1 MDWLPH
7 CPCPSQTRIM
17 ERCIWDVLRGIA
29 ICSNGG
35 LLLWQMSVR
44 VNMCWRENL
53 IIRRDGLL
61 SVFIS
66 KAQVALLPKPKIL
79 RDIFKNFSEPRFQ
92 PTSQFPP
99 KNTYQ
104 VHTGLFFLMCDY
116 CLRDKQK
123 KFLKA
128 SLSWHLV
135 SSHLKI
141 LTTCKQDFF
150 FFIYDYCLR
159 DIPKKLRKASLSWW
173 L

>member
-35 LLLWQMSVR
+35 LLLWQMSVG

-92 PTSQFPP
+92 PTCQFPP
-99 KNTYQ
+99 KNIYH

-116 CLRDKQK
+116 CLRDKHK
-123 KFLKA
+123 NFFLVPTRLPVLTRA
-128 SLSWHLV
+128 LRLPLPLSLS
-135 SSHLKI
+135 
-141 LTTCKQDFF
+141 
-150 FFIYDYCLR
+150 
-159 DIPKKLRKASLSWW
+159 LSPPP
-173 L
+173 LLPPHS

>member
-1 MDWLPH
+1 
-7 CPCPSQTRIM
+7 
-17 ERCIWDVLRGIA
+17 
-29 ICSNGG
+29 
-35 LLLWQMSVR
+35 MSVG

-79 RDIFKNFSEPRFQ
+79 HDILKNFSEPRFQ

-99 KNTYQ
+99 KNTYH
-104 VHTGLFFLMCDY
+104 VHTGLFSSCVTIV
-116 CLRDKQK
+116 CVTNRK

-159 DIPKKLRKASLSWW
+159 DIPKKLLKASLSWW

>member
-35 LLLWQMSVR
+35 LILWQMSVG

-79 RDIFKNFSEPRFQ
+79 RDLFKNFSEPRFQ

-99 KNTYQ
+99 KNTYH

-116 CLRDKQK
+116 CLRDKHK

-159 DIPKKLRKASLSWW
+159 DIPKKLLKASLSWW